1 MILRIPAFI
10 RTIAHDINAATPTTV
25 IGNGFFYHDKQH
37 YISFHHLPFNH
48 YPLIVPNNLFTAP
61 LSGLVSAFSRNRT
74 KFRIYTPDKRDVA
87 LEWIF
92 R

>member
-48 YPLIVPNNLFTAP
+48 YENFYRSKSIWAERTAIHYLLLLPFT
-61 LSGLVSAFSRNRT
+61 SSYYE
-74 KFRIYTPDKRDVA
+74 KPDIMHYD
-87 LEWIF
+87 EIQN
-92 R
+92 

>member
-48 YPLIVPNNLFTAP
+48 Y
-61 LSGLVSAFSRNRT
+61 
-74 KFRIYTPDKRDVA
+74 RIFKGY
-87 LEWIF
+87 
-92 R
+92 

>member
-48 YPLIVPNNLFTAP
+48 YQIFQLYIKVADC
-61 LSGLVSAFSRNRT
+61 LVSQ
-74 KFRIYTPDKRDVA
+74 
-87 LEWIF
+87 
-92 R
+92 

>member
-48 YPLIVPNNLFTAP
+48 YPIAP
-61 LSGLVSAFSRNRT
+61 YAARLGYAVGHQMAVEIDR
-74 KFRIYTPDKRDVA
+74 A
-87 LEWIF
+87 
-92 R
+92 